1 MSSQNY
7 INSHDLCQV
16 WCFLLTSM
24 FCYKS
29 INRLDQLDPS
39 FLPITE
45 AIQGAILYQLEVTVN
60 PAYLEDKPDGHLP

>member
-1 MSSQNY
+1 MT
-7 INSHDLCQV
+7 ILR
-16 WCFLLTSM
+16 
-24 FCYKS
+24 KS
-29 INRLDQLDPS
+29 YTNLLDQLDPS